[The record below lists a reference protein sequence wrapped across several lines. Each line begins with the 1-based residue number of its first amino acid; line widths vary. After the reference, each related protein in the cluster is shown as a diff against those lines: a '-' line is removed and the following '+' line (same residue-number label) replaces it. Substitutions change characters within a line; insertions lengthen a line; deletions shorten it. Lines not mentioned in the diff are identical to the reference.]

1 VDLLEISQRTALP
14 PMNLVAA
21 SKRLA
26 PKVTDPNNKQKL
38 VYAAD
43 ATSQAVQKL
52 MAACQTF
59 KQIGAHLPLTQH
71 ELQFFIIIS
80 ISIII

>member
-1 VDLLEISQRTALP
+1 
-14 PMNLVAA
+14 MNLVAA

-26 PKVTDPNNKQKL
+26 PKVTEPNNKQKL

-43 ATSQAVQKL
+43 ATSQAVQRL

-59 KQIGAHLPLTQH
+59 KQIGICLHIKKYAHG
-71 ELQFFIIIS
+71 
-80 ISIII
+80 